1 MHLRRNVYAAAATV
15 LFLSA
20 TEMLSK
26 SHLPSSLPSAGSLAR
41 SGCGIMPA
49 SGVNGCSK
57 KYSLASKT
65 SMVWSVT
72 IPNQRFK
79 QSA

>member
-1 MHLRRNVYAAAATV
+1 
-15 LFLSA
+15 
-20 TEMLSK
+20 
-26 SHLPSSLPSAGSLAR
+26 
-41 SGCGIMPA
+41 
-49 SGVNGCSK
+49 VNGCSK